1 MLLKYAYSADASTVP
16 DKELTVYAL
25 EDSSEIRQAISAFQ
39 KEHADIYVNLK
50 IGRSGDNAVTADDA
64 LRTLNSDIMAGEGPD
79 VIILDGM
86 PVDNY
91 IEKGLLMDISDVAEE
106 IKKTAVSSKISVK
119 FIKRMKNITDC
130 LPVSFCHL

>member
-64 LRTLNSDIMAGEGPD
+64 LNPEFRYHGGRGAGCDHSGRHAGGQ
-79 VIILDGM
+79 L
-86 PVDNY
+86 
-91 IEKGLLMDISDVAEE
+91 
-106 IKKTAVSSKISVK
+106 
-119 FIKRMKNITDC
+119 
-130 LPVSFCHL
+130 H